1 MRKFLIA
8 ILAIHYLAVSS
19 GLAIN
24 IHYCMG
30 KVASAGFFHNDSGQ
44 CGKCGMQSADNGGC
58 CKDEFKM
65 VKLNDSH
72 QLFNNDINISVPL
85 ALLNTCHNNFD
96 SDLTAVQLSSQVHN
110 NSPPDSGNP
119 FLYILHCVF
128 RI

>member
-1 MRKFLIA
+1 MKKFLVA
-8 ILAIHYLAVSS
+8 ILALLYLAFSS

-30 KVASAGFFHNDSGQ
+30 KVASAGFYHKENGQ
-44 CGKCGMQSADNGGC
+44 CGKCGMKSGNDGC

-65 VKLNDSH
+65 VKLNDLH
-72 QLFNNDINISVPL
+72 QLFNNDINISVSL

-96 SDLTAVQLSSQVHN
+96 SYLTAVQLSSQVHN
-110 NSPPDSGNP
+110 NSPPHAGDPS
-119 FLYILHCVF
+119 FYILHCVF

>member
-1 MRKFLIA
+1 MKKFLIA
-8 ILAIHYLAVSS
+8 IVALLYLAVSS

-44 CGKCGMQSADNGGC
+44 CGKCGMKSNNDGC

-65 VKLNDSH
+65 VKLNDLH
-72 QLFNNDINISVPL
+72 QLFNNDINISVSPD
-85 ALLNTCHNNFD
+85 LLNTCHNNFN

-119 FLYILHCVF
+119 SLYILHCVF

>member
-1 MRKFLIA
+1 MKKFSIA
-8 ILAIHYLAVSS
+8 ILAILYLAVSS

-30 KVASAGFFHNDSGQ
+30 KVASAGFYHKENGQ
-44 CGKCGMQSADNGGC
+44 CGKCGMKSGNEGC

-65 VKLNDSH
+65 VKLNDLH
-72 QLFNNDINISVPL
+72 QLFNNDISISAPIV
-85 ALLNTCHNNFD
+85 LLNICHNNFD

-110 NSPPDSGNP
+110 NSPPDSDNP
-119 FLYILHCVF
+119 SLYILHCVF

>member
-1 MRKFLIA
+1 MKKFLIA
-8 ILAIHYLAVSS
+8 LLVLLYLAVSS

-30 KVASAGFFHNDSGQ
+30 KVASAGFYHNYSGQ
-44 CGKCGMQSADNGGC
+44 CGKCGMKSGNDSC
-58 CKDEFKM
+58 CKDEFTM

-85 ALLNTCHNNFD
+85 ALLNAYRNNFD
-96 SDLTAVQLSSQVHN
+96 ADLRTVQLFSQVHN
-110 NSPPDSGNP
+110 NSPPDSDNP
-119 FLYILHCVF
+119 SLYILHCVF